1 MSEVV
6 KVGDAKTR
14 LSELL
19 SRVEAGE
26 EIVIARG
33 SHPVARLLPMP
44 ARYDV
49 KAAIA
54 DILSARA
61 GLVAT
66 RPDEVMAWRDEGH
79 R

>member
-1 MSEVV
+1 MGEVV

-44 ARYDV
+44 ARRDV
-49 KAAIA
+49 EGAIA

-61 GLVAT
+61 GLDPT
-66 RPDEVMAWRDEGH
+66 TPDEIIAWRDEG
-79 R
+79 RR